1 MDKQATLDWLAAICD
16 DALKEARSGNA
27 LPANKI
33 GSNAALAHYLNNVAG
48 LKTIKPNDWAL
59 WYPQY
64 MEEADAL
71 RVASEQRDIAE
82 EQGDRISVLE
92 GKFDELMA
100 ALKPLLEPEK
110 PKRKSR
116 KAKPVEESQ
125 EAETVE
131 ETDPVLDDETQDK
144 EAVTETEDAVDD
156 AAESDV
162 DNVEDADDS
171 EA

>member
-1 MDKQATLDWLAAICD
+1 MDKVKTLAWLESICQ
-16 DALKEARSGNA
+16 DALIEARSGNA

-59 WYPQY
+59 WYPQFLN
-64 MEEADAL
+64 EADAL
-71 RVASEQRDIAE
+71 RVASEQQE
-82 EQGDRISVLE
+82 VSEQQGDRITALE

-116 KAKPVEESQ
+116 KKVEPVEEAEAVEEAVEVDDDEAQ
-125 EAETVE
+125 DEATVTEAEN
-131 ETDPVLDDETQDK
+131 
-144 EAVTETEDAVDD
+144 AADD
-156 AAESDV
+156 ATDADV
-162 DNVEDADDS
+162 DKVEDTDDS